1 MSVNF
6 EAKLED
12 GTLVAKA
19 DGVEFTVGDG
29 NCVTF
34 DFDGEKMLLSDIGF
48 NFYVNLKL
56 SVPYNRLLLPC
67 SRQGCK
73 NHEER

>member
-1 MSVNF
+1 MSCYAVNF

-29 NCVTF
+29 NCVT
-34 DFDGEKMLLSDIGF
+34 LTLIGI
-48 NFYVNLKL
+48 FY
-56 SVPYNRLLLPC
+56 
-67 SRQGCK
+67 
-73 NHEER
+73 

>member
-1 MSVNF
+1 MPIFLFYIGFFSCHVTAVNF

-29 NCVTF
+29 NYVPFTLI
-34 DFDGEKMLLSDIGF
+34 EKRCRF
-48 NFYVNLKL
+48 
-56 SVPYNRLLLPC
+56 
-67 SRQGCK
+67 
-73 NHEER
+73 